1 MVITNAI
8 VKEDVTTMSF
18 LKVSFKRIP
27 DSMFNLNLLLR

>member
-18 LKVSFKRIP
+18 LKVAFKKIP
-27 DSMFNLNLLLR
+27 DSMFNLNLLMK